1 MAASAAL
8 VVVDG
13 TGVEREA
20 PVRDEDVW
28 SGEGEGYSVESL

>member
-8 VVVDG
+8 VVAS
-13 TGVEREA
+13 GVESEA
-20 PVRDEDVW
+20 PDVW